1 MKIVNREQ
9 IELNDADRKL
19 LEKTRMKKTLF
30 LLGAYGALLLIL
42 FVIYLTGNIRG
53 TGISSSEIF
62 EKHHRATLI
71 LTVVSFTV
79 ITLLFIFHYLR
90 AIYPYTKDLKMGLK
104 TVSWF
109 YPVGYKTP
117 FFDHFFLKT
126 GSVKKPMLAIPKYAY
141 DAIQPGVLACIMFAP
156 SSRFLLSL
164 DINGFLIEY
173 NEESGGLDL

>member
-1 MKIVNREQ
+1 MKIINREQ
-9 IELNDADRKL
+9 IELTDADRKQ
-19 LEKTRMKKTLF
+19 TLF
-30 LLGAYGALLLIL
+30 LLGAYSALLLIL

-53 TGISSSEIF
+53 SGNSSEIF

-71 LTVVSFTV
+71 LTVVSVTV
-79 ITLLFIFHYLR
+79 ITLLFTFHYFR
-90 AIYPYTKDLKMGLK
+90 SIYPYTKDLKKGLK

-164 DINGFLIEY
+164 DINGFLVEY
-173 NEESGGLDL
+173 NEESGEMDL